1 MFNGIATWA
10 YAPTWSTASTWS
22 GKVDAVAAT
31 LKAGR
36 TAATS
41 DGSFGFFTIAGHYP
55 GDAFTSTTGSTVY
68 YTVYA
73 TALNN
78 GYRVQMAWDFYRGY
92 TRLSGGGSPI
102 LSSGSSYTWSNVAT
116 TVQSGKYGY
125 YAATRFDY
133 LNPDG
138 SVAFSSYV
146 YCGPTYITGN

>member
-1 MFNGIATWA
+1 VGTTESKRWA
-10 YAPTWSTASTWS
+10 AACHS
-22 GKVDAVAAT
+22 GRPPSVNSRSPVG
-31 LKAGR
+31 LLPRAGR
-36 TAATS
+36 
-41 DGSFGFFTIAGHYP
+41 TIAGHYP

-125 YAATRFDY
+125 YAVTRFDY